1 MIESMNSIEKQNQY
15 KCHII
20 WQQIIAIDV
29 RYNAFRNANIK
40 ILYIKRRNQI
50 LREISKQELNSFR
63 KQYIKL
69 RTQLLSQRYGVKW
82 DQSSRNRYVRSNSNS
97 RLTSE
102 DSMESRPS
110 RQLFSVFDPNIS
122 NIYDRLIPDFELD
135 STRNNV
141 MNAFSENYSFSGM
154 HHIFDQ
160 HKEAVTSIRF
170 ANDDK
175 SLLCCAS
182 MDSTLSICQL
192 TPSPATILYILKGHK
207 AGVVDF
213 EWSLSNDLIVSCSLD
228 GTVKLWGAASGYCLR
243 TIEDPYGLPVMACSF
258 HPYNNNMV
266 VTANSKGYLQV
277 LNVSTG
283 IYTKGGMFK
292 SSDEHNCI
300 LCLCFDITGQTLWV
314 GDSKGFISSFIFEMK
329 TCRLILFNKV
339 IVVAG
344 CAITS
349 ISNRCV
355 SGSTNSDPL
364 LLVNSACNALLLFKV
379 NRSESNLEITQSFSI
394 KHQNRELMIRS
405 SFCPIISNR
414 HGFCVVTG
422 CEDTCVHFFT
432 VEDNYCKSKCV
443 NKLQGHSAPVLDV
456 CFNYDESLL
465 ASSDSKGNVIIWKR
479 ETF

>member
-1 MIESMNSIEKQNQY
+1 MNSNTNTNQY
-15 KCHII
+15 KCHIV

-29 RYNAFRNANIK
+29 KYNVFRNPNIK

-50 LREISKQELNSFR
+50 LRERSKRELNSYR
-63 KQYIKL
+63 KQYLKL
-69 RTQLLSQRYGVKW
+69 RSQLLSQKYGISC
-82 DQSSRNRYVRSNSNS
+82 DQSGRNRYVRSNSNS
-97 RLTSE
+97 RLASE
-102 DSMESRPS
+102 DSMDSRSGRPLWS
-110 RQLFSVFDPNIS
+110 AIQSDPF
-122 NIYDRLIPDFELD
+122 YDRLIPNYGLD
-135 STRNNV
+135 LSRHNV
-141 MNAFSENYSFSGM
+141 VNAFSENYSFSGM

-175 SLLCCAS
+175 SLLCCSS

-192 TPSPATILYILKGHK
+192 TPSPATILYVLRGHK

-228 GTVKLWGAASGYCLR
+228 STVKLWGAASGYCLR
-243 TIEDPYGLPVMACSF
+243 TIDDPYACPVMACVF

-266 VTANSKGYLQV
+266 VAANAKGCLQV

-283 IYTKGGMFK
+283 IYTKRVAFDG
-292 SSDEHNCI
+292 DEHNSI
-300 LCLCFDITGQTLWV
+300 LCLCFDTTGHTLWV
-314 GDSKGFISSFIFEMK
+314 GDSKGFISSFIFEMRS
-329 TCRLILFNKV
+329 CRLVLVNKV

-355 SGSTNSDPL
+355 SGLVNSEPL

-379 NRSESNLEITQSFSI
+379 IPREANLEIIQSFSI
-394 KHQNRELMIRS
+394 KHQNKDLIIRS

-414 HGFCVVTG
+414 EGVCVVTG
-422 CEDTCVHFFT
+422 CEDTCVYFFT
-432 VEDNYCKSKCV
+432 VEENKYCKSKCV

-479 ETF
+479 ESY